1 MIRKNLKE
9 HIKTSVDDLLRL
21 GEIHCWNTISS
32 NFSFILSDYSEFETG
47 NELTLRASRNR
58 VNRLKIGGTLETV
71 VERLNEEYDDL
82 YDINLYIF
90 KALKRETIIE
100 IQYCRKSDLESGYFA
115 LVKDHPPML
124 HSKITIP
131 VYALEGEKFDVNW
144 ESGGGWHHAWK
155 NFVFRSFLYKSKI
168 KGKNFKRSF

>member
-1 MIRKNLKE
+1 MIRENLKE

-21 GEIHCWNTISS
+21 AEIHCWNTISS

-58 VNRLKIGGTLETV
+58 VNRSKIGDTLETV
-71 VERLNEEYDDL
+71 VERLNKDYDDL

-90 KALKRETIIE
+90 KALKKETIIE
-100 IQYCRKSDLESGYFA
+100 IQYYRKSDLESGYFA

-124 HSKITIP
+124 HSKMTIP
-131 VYALEGEKFDVNW
+131 VYAWEGGKFDVNW
-144 ESGGGWHHAWK
+144 ESGGGLGHLW
-155 NFVFRSFLYKSKI
+155 
-168 KGKNFKRSF
+168 KNFKRSF